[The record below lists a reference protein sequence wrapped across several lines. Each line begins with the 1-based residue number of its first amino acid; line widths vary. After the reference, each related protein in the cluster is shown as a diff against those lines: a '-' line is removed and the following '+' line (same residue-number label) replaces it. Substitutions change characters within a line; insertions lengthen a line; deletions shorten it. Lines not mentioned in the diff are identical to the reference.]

1 MTALLIYIVL
11 SFIILLFFSI
21 AAALFFIFA
30 LDSLIRGHDL
40 PTSKRTIK
48 ALVKTI
54 SEYQPKANNFYDLGC
69 SRGTLALAVKKR
81 LPELKVY
88 DIDNSSI
95 RIFFSKLKA
104 LLLKRNI
111 NFKKQDI
118 FNTDLTNADIV
129 YTYLW
134 YDIMPP
140 LEKKLE
146 KELKKGAIIITNTSK
161 LPNWKPTQ
169 KVVTRPNLSR
179 DPDFETLF
187 VYIKS

>member
-1 MTALLIYIVL
+1 MTPLLIYIVL
-11 SFIILLFFSI
+11 LFIILPFST
-21 AAALFFIFA
+21 AVALFFIFA
-30 LDSLIRGHDL
+30 LDSLIQGHDL

-48 ALVKTI
+48 VLVKTI
-54 SEYQPKANNFYDLGC
+54 SEYQVKANNFYDLGC
-69 SRGTLALAVKKR
+69 SRGTLAIAVKKR

-88 DIDNSSI
+88 GIDNSSI

-118 FNTDLTNADIV
+118 FNTDLRNADIV

-161 LPNWKPTQ
+161 FPNWKPAQ
-169 KVVTRPNLSR
+169 KVATHPTPLK

-187 VYIKS
+187 VYIKG